1 MYFYATKTVIGV
13 RSSMKKMDNILARL
27 FEDSRYFLYERGDTI
42 IRAGD
47 TPSGVYLITTGWV
60 KVYSLCEDGEI
71 NIIMNLGDG
80 DIFPLDWAI
89 TGRLHD
95 ITFAALDATTVQRI
109 PREKFIRALRGNI
122 EISTA
127 ASFKLASYLLRLSY
141 ELEHLPYRSAR
152 ERVAFRLV
160 CLAEHF
166 GEKNGDQITIR
177 ARISNE
183 YVARSTN
190 MTRETASRE
199 MSRLARKRLI
209 QTVNGYIHIK
219 DMAALTKEVGKT
231 FAVASNK
238 L

>member
-1 MYFYATKTVIGV
+1 MQ
-13 RSSMKKMDNILARL
+13 KMDSILARL

-47 TPSGVYLITTGWV
+47 IPSGVYLITDGWV
-60 KVYSLCEDGEI
+60 KVYSLCEDGEM
-71 NIIMNLGDG
+71 NIIMNLASG
-80 DIFPLDWAI
+80 DIFPLDWTV

-95 ITFAALDATTVQRI
+95 VTFAALDATTVQRI
-109 PREKFIRALRGNI
+109 PKEKFVRALKSSV
-122 EISTA
+122 EISSA
-127 ASFKLASYLLRLSY
+127 ASFKLASYLLRLSH

-160 CLAEHF
+160 SLAEHF
-166 GEKNGDQITIR
+166 GDRDGEAVIIR
-177 ARISNE
+177 TRVSNE

-199 MSRLARKRLI
+199 MSRLARKGLI
-209 QTVNGYIHIK
+209 KTVDGHIHIINLPGLK
-219 DMAALTKEVGKT
+219 SEVGKT
-231 FAVASNK
+231 FALASDDS